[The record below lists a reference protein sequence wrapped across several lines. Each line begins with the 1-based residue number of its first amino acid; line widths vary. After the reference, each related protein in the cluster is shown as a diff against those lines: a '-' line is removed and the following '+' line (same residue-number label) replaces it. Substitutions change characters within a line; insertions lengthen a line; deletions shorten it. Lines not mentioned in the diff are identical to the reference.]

1 MANQG
6 VNQSQKQVQGLVL
19 TPQLRQSLRIL
30 QVPAAELLREI
41 ADEMAANPLL
51 EEVEPSSTEPME
63 AAPSEEPEED
73 GPRELSLG
81 DEDFDALRRMK
92 EDWDESYYEEIRSQ
106 GYTQDDEERR
116 ASRRT
121 SPDRLR

>member
-1 MANQG
+1 MANPG
-6 VNQSQKQVQGLVL
+6 INQSQKQVQGLVL

-51 EEVEPSSTEPME
+51 EEVEPASADSME
-63 AAPSEEPEED
+63 SAPSEEPEEE

-92 EDWDESYYEEIRSQ
+92 EDWDESYYEEIRS
-106 GYTQDDEERR
+106 
-116 ASRRT
+116 
-121 SPDRLR
+121 

>member
-1 MANQG
+1 MGNQG
-6 VNQSQKQVQGLVL
+6 INQSQKQVQGLVL

-41 ADEMAANPLL
+41 SSELAANPLL
-51 EEVEPSSTEPME
+51 EEVEPVSNESLDGPM
-63 AAPSEEPEED
+63 PSEEPEDD

-81 DEDFDALRRMK
+81 DDDFDALKRMK

-106 GYTQDDEERR
+106 
-116 ASRRT
+116 
-121 SPDRLR
+121 